1 MVYFFLTFIE
11 NISVQLKYAE
21 KEKVKSLAPR
31 GSRTLDPHRVKVVS

>member
-11 NISVQLKYAE
+11 NILSSIKICLE
-21 KEKVKSLAPR
+21 GKVKSLAPR